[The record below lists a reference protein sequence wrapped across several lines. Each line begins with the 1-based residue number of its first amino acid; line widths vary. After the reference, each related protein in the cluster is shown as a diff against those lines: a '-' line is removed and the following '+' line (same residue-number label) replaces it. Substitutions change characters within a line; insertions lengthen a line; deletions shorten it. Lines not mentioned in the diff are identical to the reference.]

1 MYALRNL
8 VQSVQFEKSDNI
20 RGGLLI
26 LVLL

>member
-8 VQSVQFEKSDNI
+8 VQSVQFEKRDNI
-20 RGGLLI
+20 HGGLLI